1 MGRKAVHASAICARR
16 LPRSFQG
23 QRKESLSCSGEG
35 FTLWREVLKIM
46 EIALKWLFFLWVR
59 VLSCAFFAEL
69 RADLRA
75 NREFFLQSYSA
86 TKFGLHFCFLRSF
99 FILPRRYFLRGGVW
113 LNFFCRFFCGD
124 FEVSRGK
131 ASRNFLTPV
140 RPCEHEKSVA
150 DNESGGFLSGAIF
163 IAYGNSRSFY
173 SSRGAKSGGAVFFPL
188 PKKKKN
194 FHIWRKT
201 KNFALRLFDA
211 RILSLYV
218 E

>member
-1 MGRKAVHASAICARR
+1 MGRKAVRASTICARR
-16 LPRSFQG
+16 LPRSLQG
-23 QRKESLSCSGEG
+23 QGKESLSCSGEG
-35 FTLWREVLKIM
+35 FTLWREVLEIK
-46 EIALKWLFFLWVR
+46 EIALKVGYPFYGCGFYPAL
-59 VLSCAFFAEL
+59 FFAEL

-113 LNFFCRFFCGD
+113 LNFFCGD
-124 FEVSRGK
+124 FE
-131 ASRNFLTPV
+131 ASRNVLTPV
-140 RPCEHEKSVA
+140 RPCEHEKGVA
-150 DNESGGFLSGAIF
+150 DNESGEFLSGAIF
-163 IAYGNSRSFY
+163 IAFTYGNSRSFY
-173 SSRGAKSGGAVFFPL
+173 SSRGAKSGGAVFSPL

-194 FHIWRKT
+194 FHIRRKT

>member
-1 MGRKAVHASAICARR
+1 MVILFMGAGFILRFFCRIAGGFEGK
-16 LPRSFQG
+16 
-23 QRKESLSCSGEG
+23 SG
-35 FTLWREVLKIM
+35 V
-46 EIALKWLFFLWVR
+46 
-59 VLSCAFFAEL
+59 
-69 RADLRA
+69 
-75 NREFFLQSYSA
+75 FLQSYSA

-113 LNFFCRFFCGD
+113 LNFFAAFFCGD
-124 FEVSRGK
+124 FEVPRGK

-140 RPCEHEKSVA
+140 RPCEHEKGVA

-163 IAYGNSRSFY
+163 IAFVYGNSRSFY
-173 SSRGAKSGGAVFFPL
+173 SSRSAKSGGAVFSL
-188 PKKKKN
+188 SPKKKKN
-194 FHIWRKT
+194 FHIRRKT

>member
-1 MGRKAVHASAICARR
+1 MARSSQDNGNRAKMVILFMGAGFILRFFCRIAGGFEGK
-16 LPRSFQG
+16 
-23 QRKESLSCSGEG
+23 SG
-35 FTLWREVLKIM
+35 V
-46 EIALKWLFFLWVR
+46 
-59 VLSCAFFAEL
+59 
-69 RADLRA
+69 
-75 NREFFLQSYSA
+75 FLQSYSA

-113 LNFFCRFFCGD
+113 LNFFAAFFCGD
-124 FEVSRGK
+124 FEVPRGK

-140 RPCEHEKSVA
+140 RPYEHEKGVA

-163 IAYGNSRSFY
+163 IAFVYGNSRSFY
-173 SSRGAKSGGAVFFPL
+173 SSRSAKSGGAVFSPL

-194 FHIWRKT
+194 FHIRRKT